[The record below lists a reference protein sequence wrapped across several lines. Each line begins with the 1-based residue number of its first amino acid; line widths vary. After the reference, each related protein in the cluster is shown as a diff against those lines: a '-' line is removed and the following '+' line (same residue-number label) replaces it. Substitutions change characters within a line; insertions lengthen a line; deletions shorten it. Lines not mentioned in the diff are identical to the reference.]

1 MAKQKISIFWFR
13 RDLRLQDNHGLLQA
27 LKSPH
32 PVLPIF
38 IYDNT
43 ITQKLVNDDARIS
56 FIYDHLSQI
65 STYLKKHSTTL
76 RIEQGEV
83 LDVWKKLGEEFEIQ
97 SVYANEDYEPSAILR
112 DQQVLEFL
120 NKTNIPFNLYKD
132 QVIFAKG
139 EVLKNDGT
147 PYTVYTPYK
156 NKWLSQIKETTIPK
170 FESEKLDN
178 YLKFNQEL
186 PSLSD
191 LGFKE
196 SNLRVRDYSL
206 NHLDQYEITRNFPAR
221 EQTSDL
227 APHLRFGTVSIRQMV
242 EKTKFRAV
250 FLSELIWREFF
261 MQILFNFPHVVN
273 NNFKS
278 KYDSV
283 EWRNDLEEFEKW
295 KKGETGY
302 PMVDAGMRELNQ
314 TGYMHNRVRMIT
326 AGFLCKHL
334 LIDWKWGEAYF
345 ASKLMDYEQASN
357 NGNWQWSAGTGCD
370 SAPYFRIF
378 NPSEQIKKFD
388 TQLVYIK
395 KWIPELNSLEY
406 PTPMVD
412 HKYARE
418 RALITYKQ
426 GLAKAIED

>member
-13 RDLRLQDNHGLLQA
+13 RDLRLQDNHGLFQA
-27 LKSPH
+27 LKSSH

-38 IYDNT
+38 VYDNT
-43 ITQKLVNDDARIS
+43 ITQKLTDDDARIS

-65 STYLKKHSTTL
+65 SKSLKKHSTAL
-76 RIEQGEV
+76 RIEQGQV
-83 LDVWKKLGEEFEIQ
+83 LDVWKKLSEEFEIQ

-120 NKTNIPFNLYKD
+120 NETNIPFNLYKD

-206 NHLDQYEITRNFPAR
+206 NHLDKYEITRNFPAR

-278 KYDSV
+278 KYNSI
-283 EWRNDLEEFEKW
+283 EWRNNLEEFEKW

-418 RALITYKQ
+418 RALTTYKQ
-426 GLAKAIED
+426 GLEKAIED